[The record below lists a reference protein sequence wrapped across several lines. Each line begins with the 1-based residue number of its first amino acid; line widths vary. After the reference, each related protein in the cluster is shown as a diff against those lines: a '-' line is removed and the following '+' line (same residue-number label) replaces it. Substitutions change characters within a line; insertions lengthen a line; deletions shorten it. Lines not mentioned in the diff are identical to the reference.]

1 MTRRD
6 MEGAL
11 KLHCVPY
18 LRNLGFKGSFPDLYR
33 EENGLLSLLNFQFYS
48 SGGSL
53 CVNISYSGRNGEN
66 IYFRKDAEPRHV
78 RLAHTRVRARL
89 DAENLIGDKW
99 FCFAA
104 TDAGELRG
112 VLQSPRDIAMQI
124 NQLINDVALPWWSSK
139 AEAPTSAADGG
150 PGSTQLDGNEQV

>member
-33 EENGLLSLLNFQFYS
+33 EANGLVSLLNFQFYS
-48 SGGSL
+48 SGGSV
-53 CVNISYSGRNGEN
+53 CVNISYGGRNGEN

-89 DAENLIGDKW
+89 GAENLIGDKW
-99 FCFAA
+99 TDQSTENAMNAVIKITVMLMLAQSFGDAVLAA
-104 TDAGELRG
+104 GPIKIRRRQLR
-112 VLQSPRDIAMQI
+112 
-124 NQLINDVALPWWSSK
+124 
-139 AEAPTSAADGG
+139 
-150 PGSTQLDGNEQV
+150 